1 MTAHL
6 SPARIEHAKRVLAHA
21 EANAEGLLIHPRDL
35 VCAVGSE
42 ADDMR
47 EIATQIA
54 ALAHRLHKTLQLA
67 LDQGGHELSERTS
80 RDVRD
85 WIDTIDE
92 TMTEIADAFTASAD
106 AFEENDRLPLDRE
119 GW

>member
-1 MTAHL
+1 MTAL
-6 SPARIEHAKRVLAHA
+6 PFPARLEHARRVLAHA

-54 ALAHRLHKTLQLA
+54 ALASRLNATLNIALA
-67 LDQGGHELSERTS
+67 QGGRELSAGTT
-80 RDVRD
+80 RDVRG
-85 WIDTIDE
+85 WIDAIE
-92 TMTEIADAFTASAD
+92 EAMTEIGGAFTASAD
-106 AFEENDRLPLDRE
+106 AFDENDRLPLDRE
-119 GW
+119 GR